1 MASVRSAALG
11 YKYRVQVVSARQTAV
26 RPRVGKDSEQ
36 QQTVLFR
43 TTFGETRVFGQG
55 CHTLV
60 VWHRVPRVKSH
71 HRKRGGNTRVS
82 HALAYCPTFVATASR
97 GSRYLFLSI
106 LQLWVYC
113 STFVAAASRGIC
125 LCLSGADSARQPS
138 CRFSKGAA
146 KTADSAVEPSCR
158 FNKGAAPIAD
168 SAIKPSHRFS
178 EGAAIREV
186 DLVRI
191 CLGLSCASG

>member
-1 MASVRSAALG
+1 MCLG
-11 YKYRVQVVSARQTAV
+11 LSPTIEREEVI
-26 RPRVGKDSEQ
+26 PE
-36 QQTVLFR
+36 
-43 TTFGETRVFGQG
+43 
-55 CHTLV
+55 CHTPLPTV
-60 VWHRVPRVKSH
+60 RHLLRQLAEGAGICFYLSYNCGSVSVYRVPRVKSH

-82 HALAYCPTFVATASR
+82 YALA
-97 GSRYLFLSI
+97 
-106 LQLWVYC
+106 YC

-168 SAIKPSHRFS
+168 SAIKPYCRFS
-178 EGAAIREV
+178 SGAAIKRREV
-186 DLVRI
+186 VKR
-191 CLGLSCASG
+191 SGQVK

>member
-1 MASVRSAALG
+1 MASVRSASLG
-11 YKYRVQVVSARQTAV
+11 YKYGVQVVSARQTAV

-82 HALAYCPTFVATASR
+82 HALAYC
-97 GSRYLFLSI
+97 
-106 LQLWVYC
+106 

-178 EGAAIREV
+178 EGAALREV
-186 DLVRI
+186 DSVRI
-191 CLGLSCASG
+191 CLCLSCASG